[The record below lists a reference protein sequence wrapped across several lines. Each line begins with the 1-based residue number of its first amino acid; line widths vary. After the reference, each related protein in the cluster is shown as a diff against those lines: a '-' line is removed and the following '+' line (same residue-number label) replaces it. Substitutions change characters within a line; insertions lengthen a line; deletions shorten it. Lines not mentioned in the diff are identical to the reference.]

1 MDIDF
6 NNLTQNQKVFIF
18 VMVVVLILL
27 LIIPLSNGKKNGN
40 GKRFSN
46 SQRATI
52 LTSIP
57 PS

>member
-18 VMVVVLILL
+18 VMVIVLLLL
-27 LIIPLSNGKKNGN
+27 LIIPFANGKKNDK
-40 GKRFSN
+40 GKRWSN
-46 SQRATI
+46 NQRATI